1 MSRSHLAQ
9 LTLVRSAIGNLVY
22 PLLHGILPDQ
32 TSITLTTDSDLPIS
46 RGGGGGADGRVP
58 TDRSPQRVIS
68 LRLTQPAL
76 PLQIVATLTTG
87 CRPISCSAILL
98 PT

>member
-22 PLLHGILPDQ
+22 HLLRGTLPDQ

-46 RGGGGGADGRVP
+46 HSGGGGADGRVP
-58 TDRSPQRVIS
+58 TDRSPQRVIPS
-68 LRLTQPAL
+68 RLTQTAL
-76 PLQIVATLTTG
+76 PPAKRCYSDDRVPADQL
-87 CRPISCSAILL
+87 
-98 PT
+98 